1 LNLFYLPDISEGHLQ
16 LDEDESQH
24 VLKVLRYDLG
34 DELPVTDGKGKL
46 YYCSIESTAGRLCT
60 LSILRTE
67 VREKPNHHIHIAIA
81 PTKNA
86 ERSEWF
92 VEKATEI
99 GIQEITFLQTHRSER
114 SRINADRMQR
124 VAISAMKQSGQ
135 VWLPKVND
143 LVDLKQIFNSKAEQ
157 KFIAYVD
164 GEKPTK
170 HLIHQAEKNRDYLIL
185 IGPEG
190 DFSPV
195 EISTAIK
202 AGFAPISLGN
212 NTLRTETAAM
222 AACHTLNLLNLK

>member
-1 LNLFYLPDISEGHLQ
+1 MNLFYLPDISKGHLQ

-24 VLKVLRYDLG
+24 VLRVLRYDLG

-46 YYCSIESTAGRLCT
+46 YYCAIESTANRRCSLK
-60 LSILRTE
+60 ILRTE
-67 VREKPNHHIHIAIA
+67 AYERPNYHIHVAFA
-81 PTKNA
+81 PTKSA
-86 ERSEWF
+86 DRSEWF

-99 GIQEITFLQTHRSER
+99 GVQEITFLQTHRSER

-143 LVDLKQIFNSKAEQ
+143 LIDLKHFLNTSADQ

-164 GEKPTK
+164 KENQTK
-170 HLIHQAEKNRDYLIL
+170 HLLNQVRKMLSYLIL

-190 DFSPV
+190 DFSAV
-195 EISTAIK
+195 EISSAIK
-202 AGFAPISLGN
+202 AGFVPISLGG
-212 NTLRTETAAM
+212 NTLRSETAAL
-222 AACHTLNLLNLK
+222 AAVHTLNLANL